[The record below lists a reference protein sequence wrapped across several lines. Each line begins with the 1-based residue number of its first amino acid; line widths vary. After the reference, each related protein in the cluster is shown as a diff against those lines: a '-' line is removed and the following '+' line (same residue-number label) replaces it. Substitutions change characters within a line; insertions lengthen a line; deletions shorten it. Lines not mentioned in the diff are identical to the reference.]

1 MALHGVRY
9 TPEAS
14 DQNMIR
20 ALFLAKSFI
29 SLGDVVRQILRSG
42 GAGRAGGASRAQ
54 LALL

>member
-14 DQNMIR
+14 DQSVIR
-20 ALFLAKSFI
+20 ALFLVESFI

-42 GAGRAGGASRAQ
+42 GAGRAQ